1 MNGPPPRRSQVL
13 WSSAARSSASPGRGP
28 SLGEMNTTLSYPETT
43 SHRGM
48 TIEQRAALGITG
60 GTIRL
65 SVGTESIDFIRDALT
80 EGLRSLDG

>member
-1 MNGPPPRRSQVL
+1 
-13 WSSAARSSASPGRGP
+13 
-28 SLGEMNTTLSYPETT
+28 MNTTLSYPETT